1 MNINS
6 DITWIKQVLDGNTN
20 AFRNIVNT
28 HKDRAFNLAFRICRN
43 REDAEEIIQDSF
55 MKAYRSLGDFRMDS
69 SFTTWFYR
77 IVYNTSV
84 SFLRTKKDNN
94 INLDADFAEKY
105 RYSEINSYEYEAE
118 SEYNRILVN
127 KALGKLNDEERGI
140 ISLFYYDEL
149 SLNEIAAIT
158 GDTVSNIKVKLHRSR
173 KKMSEA
179 LTVDKTREVMQNE

>member
-6 DITWIKQVLDGNTN
+6 DIPWIKQVLDGNTN

-43 REDAEEIIQDSF
+43 REEAEEIIQDSF

-158 GDTVSNIKVKLHRSR
+158 GDSVSNIKVKLHRSR
-173 KKMSEA
+173 KIMSEA
-179 LTVDKTREVMQNE
+179 LTSNKTREVNTK

>member
-43 REDAEEIIQDSF
+43 REEAEEIIQDSF

-69 SFTTWFYR
+69 SFSTWFYR

-118 SEYNRILVN
+118 SEYNRILVI

>member
-43 REDAEEIIQDSF
+43 REEAEEIIQDSF

-158 GDTVSNIKVKLHRSR
+158 GDSVSNIKVKLHRSR
-173 KKMSEA
+173 KIMSEA
-179 LTVDKTREVMQNE
+179 LTSNKTREVNTK